1 MRKKLVVVLM
11 LCSFLN
17 GCASGGNAEV
27 AKLANT
33 EALNTDASAT
43 TKKAD
48 MSWSDEQSM
57 IYAQVSDR
65 KLLDLNAL
73 SVCSDSEIQQVR
85 NYMDL
90 VDNQLTGL
98 VDVSAPTVTDVKTAT
113 DGLVEDN
120 SILDTQMTD
129 YLLTFMEKTPYYWQ
143 RSKTTIRGID
153 SKSRSV
159 VVDVQYKTIGFD
171 KEVKNDSTI
180 VRGDP
185 NYKKLV
191 ESRYNKWMS
200 ILNMKFED
208 RNNPLLPK
216 KEADF
221 KRYWGE
227 PEDIIA
233 EQRRFGNT
241 MDIFYTGNQKTY
253 NGLIDA
259 DSDKSKGLM
268 TVRYILVPKYVLG
281 VNLGLTCNHLY
292 VTDFNLDKDV
302 TANLT
307 SFTKEGYQT
316 VTDSVYELVNSYFT
330 CIDESDFDGL
340 NKLTSNF
347 AGLDKYY
354 EDVFDSTYQKHQ
366 GYSVSLFGIV
376 GTHITCG
383 VTISTKERAKGSNMS
398 LPVYTDRYFMELELV
413 DEKLKVSNMT
423 LISRHLEGE
432 PAISESEIDSTGF
445 SGTIDLNN
453 DDRLAIE
460 KLICDFGVLQLSNDT
475 KSDEFTKVVDTS
487 IATNQ
492 LDSLKESLASLS
504 GVRKVVFLQNYQ
516 QGNSNYASVKCKEFF
531 QDSTNAIIEASSVYE
546 FILKGGRWYVYN
558 YSVLSSIHLDT
569 TNLQTDNSLCMI
581 ENGKVAS
588 YNSQIKS
595 TTSANLDEVPDIS
608 VSFEHSEYTPV
619 LKKGVEEQG
628 RVLYTRVDIDDAKFN
643 SLSKIFRVENKSG
656 FEKMLSVISNDS
668 LKTSIKNAVYD
679 GMAIYMNKSDSR
691 YKNNSEYLGVA
702 RDWHSLMTELTE
714 QLKDLDNGNNEGI
727 EPLRKLLTILSDTIG
742 GEK

>member
-1 MRKKLVVVLM
+1 MRKVLVVVVLSC
-11 LCSFLN
+11 LLLSACDS
-17 GCASGGNAEV
+17 GNADV
-27 AKLANT
+27 ARLAQT
-33 EALNTDASAT
+33 EALNTDASNT

-90 VDNQLTGL
+90 VDSQLTGL
-98 VDVSAPTVTDVKTAT
+98 VDVSNTTVTGVEDSAV
-113 DGLVEDN
+113 DGLIEDN
-120 SILDTQMTD
+120 SILDVRMTD

-171 KEVKNDSTI
+171 KEVKKDSTI
-180 VRGDP
+180 VRGDA

-191 ESRYNKWMS
+191 ESRYNKWVA
-200 ILNMKFED
+200 ILAMKYED
-208 RNNPLLPK
+208 RNNALLPK
-216 KEADF
+216 LEADF
-221 KRYWGE
+221 KRYWGD
-227 PEDIIA
+227 PKDIIA
-233 EQRRFGNT
+233 EQRRYGNT
-241 MDIFYTGNQKTY
+241 ADIFYTGNQKTY
-253 NGLIDA
+253 SGLVDTVA
-259 DSDKSKGLM
+259 DKGTGTL

-292 VTDFNLDKDV
+292 ITDFSLDKDI
-302 TANLT
+302 TANLS

-316 VTDSVYELVNSYFT
+316 VTDSVYALVNSYFT

-366 GYSVSLFGIV
+366 GYSVSLFNIV

-383 VTISTKERAKGSNMS
+383 VTISTKERAKGSSMS
-398 LPVYTDRYFMELELV
+398 LPVYTDRYYMELELV
-413 DEKLKVSNMT
+413 DDKLKVSNMT

-432 PAISESEIDSTGF
+432 PAITEAEVDSTGF
-445 SGTIDLNN
+445 TGVIELNN

-460 KLICDFGVLQLSNDT
+460 KLICDFGVLQLTNNT
-475 KSDEFTKVVDTS
+475 KSDDFTKVVDTS

-492 LDSLKESLASLS
+492 LDSLKESLASLT
-504 GVRKVVFLQNYQ
+504 GVRKVVYLQNYQ

-531 QDSTNAIIEASSVYE
+531 QDATNAIIEASSVYE
-546 FILKGGRWYVYN
+546 FILKGGRWYIYN
-558 YSVLSSIHLDT
+558 YTILSSIRLDT
-569 TNLQTDNSLCMI
+569 TNLQTTNSLCMI

-595 TTSANLDEVPDIS
+595 TASANLDEVPDIS
-608 VSFEHSEYTPV
+608 VSFEHKEYTPAV
-619 LKKGVEEQG
+619 KKGVSEQG
-628 RVLYTRVDIDDAKFN
+628 RVLYTRNDITDAIFN
-643 SLSKIFRVENKSG
+643 KVLKTLGVGDIKSFNKALG
-656 FEKMLSVISNDS
+656 VISDTS
-668 LKTSIKNAVYD
+668 LKTQIKNIMYD
-679 GMAIYMNKSDSR
+679 GVAIYMNKTDSR
-691 YKNNSEYLGVA
+691 YKNNSEMLSVVSDWNSLVQSATDRLKGVS
-702 RDWHSLMTELTE
+702 DDSES
-714 QLKDLDNGNNEGI
+714 I
-727 EPLRKLLTILSDTIG
+727 EPLRKVLTMLSNIVG
-742 GEK
+742 GDK

>member
-1 MRKKLVVVLM
+1 MRKVLVVVVLSC
-11 LCSFLN
+11 LLLSACDS
-17 GCASGGNAEV
+17 GNADV
-27 AKLANT
+27 ARLAQT
-33 EALNTDASAT
+33 EALNTDASNT

-90 VDNQLTGL
+90 VDSQLTGL
-98 VDVSAPTVTDVKTAT
+98 VDVSNTTVTGVEDSAV
-113 DGLVEDN
+113 DGLIEDN
-120 SILDTQMTD
+120 SILDVRMTD

-171 KEVKNDSTI
+171 KEVKKDSTI
-180 VRGDP
+180 VRGDA

-191 ESRYNKWMS
+191 ESRYNKWVA
-200 ILNMKFED
+200 ILAMKYED
-208 RNNPLLPK
+208 RNNALLPK
-216 KEADF
+216 LEADF
-221 KRYWGE
+221 KRYWGD
-227 PEDIIA
+227 PKDIIA
-233 EQRRFGNT
+233 EQRRYGNT
-241 MDIFYTGNQKTY
+241 ADIFYTGNQKTY
-253 NGLIDA
+253 SGLVDTVA
-259 DSDKSKGLM
+259 DKGTGTL

-292 VTDFNLDKDV
+292 ITDFSLDKDI
-302 TANLT
+302 TANLS

-316 VTDSVYELVNSYFT
+316 VTDSVYALVNSYFT

-366 GYSVSLFGIV
+366 GYSVSLFNIV

-398 LPVYTDRYFMELELV
+398 LPVYTDRYYMELELV
-413 DEKLKVSNMT
+413 DDKLKVSNMT

-432 PAISESEIDSTGF
+432 PAITEAEVDSTGF
-445 SGTIDLNN
+445 TGVIELNN

-460 KLICDFGVLQLSNDT
+460 KLICDFGVLQLTNNT
-475 KSDEFTKVVDTS
+475 KSDDFTKVVDTS

-492 LDSLKESLASLS
+492 LDSLKESLASLT
-504 GVRKVVFLQNYQ
+504 GVRKVVYLQNYQ

-531 QDSTNAIIEASSVYE
+531 QDATNAIIEASSVYE
-546 FILKGGRWYVYN
+546 FILKGGRWYIYN
-558 YSVLSSIHLDT
+558 YTILSSIRLDT
-569 TNLQTDNSLCMI
+569 TNLQTTNSLCMI

-595 TTSANLDEVPDIS
+595 TASANLDEVPDIS
-608 VSFEHSEYTPV
+608 VSFEHKEYTPAV
-619 LKKGVEEQG
+619 KKGVSEQG
-628 RVLYTRVDIDDAKFN
+628 RVLYTRNDITDAIFN
-643 SLSKIFRVENKSG
+643 KVLKTLGVGDIKSFNKALG
-656 FEKMLSVISNDS
+656 VISDTS
-668 LKTSIKNAVYD
+668 LKTQIKNIMYD
-679 GMAIYMNKSDSR
+679 GVAIYMNKTDSR
-691 YKNNSEYLGVA
+691 YKNNSEMLSVVSDWNSLVQSATDRLKGVSN
-702 RDWHSLMTELTE
+702 DSES
-714 QLKDLDNGNNEGI
+714 I
-727 EPLRKLLTILSDTIG
+727 EPLRKVLTMLSNIVG
-742 GEK
+742 GDK

>member
-1 MRKKLVVVLM
+1 MRKVLVVVVLSC
-11 LCSFLN
+11 LLLSACDS
-17 GCASGGNAEV
+17 GNADV
-27 AKLANT
+27 ARLAQT
-33 EALNTDASAT
+33 EALNTDASNT

-90 VDNQLTGL
+90 VDSQLTGL
-98 VDVSAPTVTDVKTAT
+98 VDVSNTTVTGVEDSAV
-113 DGLVEDN
+113 DGLIEDN
-120 SILDTQMTD
+120 SILDVRMTD

-171 KEVKNDSTI
+171 KEVKKDSTI
-180 VRGDP
+180 VRGDA

-191 ESRYNKWMS
+191 ESRYNKWVA
-200 ILNMKFED
+200 ILAMKYED
-208 RNNPLLPK
+208 RNNALLPK
-216 KEADF
+216 LEADF
-221 KRYWGE
+221 KRYWGD
-227 PEDIIA
+227 PKDIIA
-233 EQRRFGNT
+233 EQRRYGNT
-241 MDIFYTGNQKTY
+241 ADIFYTGNQKTY
-253 NGLIDA
+253 SGLVDTVA
-259 DSDKSKGLM
+259 DKGTGTL

-292 VTDFNLDKDV
+292 ITDFSLDKDI
-302 TANLT
+302 TANLS

-316 VTDSVYELVNSYFT
+316 VTDSVYALVNSYFT

-366 GYSVSLFGIV
+366 GYSVSLFNIV

-398 LPVYTDRYFMELELV
+398 LPVYTDRYYMELELV
-413 DEKLKVSNMT
+413 DDKLKVSNMT

-432 PAISESEIDSTGF
+432 PAITEAEVDSTGF
-445 SGTIDLNN
+445 TGVIELNN

-460 KLICDFGVLQLSNDT
+460 KLICDFGVLQLTNNT
-475 KSDEFTKVVDTS
+475 KSDDFTKVVDTS

-492 LDSLKESLASLS
+492 LDSLKESLASLT
-504 GVRKVVFLQNYQ
+504 GVRKVVYLQNYQ

-531 QDSTNAIIEASSVYE
+531 QDATNAIIEASSVYE
-546 FILKGGRWYVYN
+546 FILKGGRWYIYN
-558 YSVLSSIHLDT
+558 YTILSSIRLDT
-569 TNLQTDNSLCMI
+569 TNLQTTNSLCMI

-595 TTSANLDEVPDIS
+595 TASANLDEVPDIS
-608 VSFEHSEYTPV
+608 VSFEHKEYTPAV
-619 LKKGVEEQG
+619 KKGVSEQG
-628 RVLYTRVDIDDAKFN
+628 RVLYTRNDITDAIFN
-643 SLSKIFRVENKSG
+643 KVLKTLGVGDIKSFNKALG
-656 FEKMLSVISNDS
+656 VISDTS
-668 LKTSIKNAVYD
+668 LKTQIKNIMYD
-679 GMAIYMNKSDSR
+679 GVAIYMNKTDSR
-691 YKNNSEYLGVA
+691 YKNNSEMLSVVSDWNSLVQSATDRLKGVS
-702 RDWHSLMTELTE
+702 DDSES
-714 QLKDLDNGNNEGI
+714 I
-727 EPLRKLLTILSDTIG
+727 EPLRKVLTMLSNIVG
-742 GEK
+742 GDK

>member
-1 MRKKLVVVLM
+1 
-11 LCSFLN
+11 
-17 GCASGGNAEV
+17 
-27 AKLANT
+27 
-33 EALNTDASAT
+33 
-43 TKKAD
+43 
-48 MSWSDEQSM
+48 M

-90 VDNQLTGL
+90 VDSQLTGL
-98 VDVSAPTVTDVKTAT
+98 VDVSNTTVTGVEDSAV
-113 DGLVEDN
+113 DGLIEDN
-120 SILDTQMTD
+120 SILDVRMTD

-171 KEVKNDSTI
+171 KEVKKDSTI
-180 VRGDP
+180 VRGDA

-191 ESRYNKWMS
+191 ESRYNKWVA
-200 ILNMKFED
+200 ILAMKYED
-208 RNNPLLPK
+208 RNNALLPK
-216 KEADF
+216 LEADF
-221 KRYWGE
+221 KRYWGD
-227 PEDIIA
+227 PKDIIA
-233 EQRRFGNT
+233 EQRRYGNT
-241 MDIFYTGNQKTY
+241 ADIFYTGNQKTY
-253 NGLIDA
+253 SGLVDTVA
-259 DSDKSKGLM
+259 DKGTGTL

-292 VTDFNLDKDV
+292 ITDFSLDKDI
-302 TANLT
+302 TANLS

-316 VTDSVYELVNSYFT
+316 VTDSVYALVNSYFT

-366 GYSVSLFGIV
+366 GYSVSLFNIV

-398 LPVYTDRYFMELELV
+398 LPVYTDRYYMELELV
-413 DEKLKVSNMT
+413 DDKLKVSNMT

-432 PAISESEIDSTGF
+432 PAITEAEVDSTGF
-445 SGTIDLNN
+445 TGVIELNN

-460 KLICDFGVLQLSNDT
+460 KLICDFGVLQLTNNT
-475 KSDEFTKVVDTS
+475 KSDDFTKVVDTS

-492 LDSLKESLASLS
+492 LDSLKESLASLT
-504 GVRKVVFLQNYQ
+504 GVRKVVYLQNYQ

-531 QDSTNAIIEASSVYE
+531 QDATNAIIEASSVYE
-546 FILKGGRWYVYN
+546 FILKGGRWYIYN
-558 YSVLSSIHLDT
+558 YTILSSIRLDT
-569 TNLQTDNSLCMI
+569 TNLQTTNSLCMI

-595 TTSANLDEVPDIS
+595 TASANLDEVPDIS
-608 VSFEHSEYTPV
+608 VSFEHKEYTPAV
-619 LKKGVEEQG
+619 KKGVSEQG
-628 RVLYTRVDIDDAKFN
+628 RVLYTRNDITDAIFN
-643 SLSKIFRVENKSG
+643 KVLKTLGVGDIKSFNKALG
-656 FEKMLSVISNDS
+656 VISDTS
-668 LKTSIKNAVYD
+668 LKTQIKNIMYD
-679 GMAIYMNKSDSR
+679 GVAIYMNKTDSR
-691 YKNNSEYLGVA
+691 YKNNSEMLSVVSDWNSLVQSATDRLKGVS
-702 RDWHSLMTELTE
+702 DDSES
-714 QLKDLDNGNNEGI
+714 I
-727 EPLRKLLTILSDTIG
+727 EPLRKVLTMLSNIVG
-742 GEK
+742 GDK

>member
-1 MRKKLVVVLM
+1 MRKVLVVVVLSC
-11 LCSFLN
+11 LLLSACDS
-17 GCASGGNAEV
+17 GNADV
-27 AKLANT
+27 ARLAQT
-33 EALNTDASAT
+33 EALNTDASNT

-90 VDNQLTGL
+90 VDSQLTGL
-98 VDVSAPTVTDVKTAT
+98 VDVSNTTVTGVEDSAV
-113 DGLVEDN
+113 DGLIEDN
-120 SILDTQMTD
+120 SILDVRMTD

-171 KEVKNDSTI
+171 KEVKKDSTI
-180 VRGDP
+180 VRGDA

-191 ESRYNKWMS
+191 ESRYNKWVA
-200 ILNMKFED
+200 ILAMKYED
-208 RNNPLLPK
+208 RSNALLPK
-216 KEADF
+216 LEADF
-221 KRYWGE
+221 KRYWGD
-227 PEDIIA
+227 PKDIIA
-233 EQRRFGNT
+233 EQRRYGNT
-241 MDIFYTGNQKTY
+241 ADIFYTGNQKTY
-253 NGLIDA
+253 SGLVDTVA
-259 DSDKSKGLM
+259 DKGTGTL

-292 VTDFNLDKDV
+292 ITDFSLDKDI
-302 TANLT
+302 TANLS

-316 VTDSVYELVNSYFT
+316 VTDSVYALVNSYFT

-366 GYSVSLFGIV
+366 GYSVSLFNIV

-398 LPVYTDRYFMELELV
+398 LPVYTDRYYMELELV
-413 DEKLKVSNMT
+413 DDKLKVSNMT

-432 PAISESEIDSTGF
+432 PAITEAEVDSTGF
-445 SGTIDLNN
+445 TGVIELNN

-460 KLICDFGVLQLSNDT
+460 KLICDFGVLQLTNNT
-475 KSDEFTKVVDTS
+475 KSDDFTKVVDTS

-492 LDSLKESLASLS
+492 LDSLKESLASLT
-504 GVRKVVFLQNYQ
+504 GVRKVVYLQNYQ

-531 QDSTNAIIEASSVYE
+531 QDATNAIIEASSVYE
-546 FILKGGRWYVYN
+546 FILKGGRWYIYN
-558 YSVLSSIHLDT
+558 YTILSSIRLDT
-569 TNLQTDNSLCMI
+569 TNLQTTNSLCMI

-595 TTSANLDEVPDIS
+595 TASANLDEVPDIS
-608 VSFEHSEYTPV
+608 VSFEHKEYTPAV
-619 LKKGVEEQG
+619 KKGVSEQG
-628 RVLYTRVDIDDAKFN
+628 RVLYTRNDITDAIFN
-643 SLSKIFRVENKSG
+643 KVLKTLGVGDIKSFNKALG
-656 FEKMLSVISNDS
+656 IISDTS
-668 LKTSIKNAVYD
+668 LKTQIKNIMYD
-679 GMAIYMNKSDSR
+679 GVAIYMNKTDSR
-691 YKNNSEYLGVA
+691 YKNNSEMLSVVSDWNSLVQSATDRLKGVS
-702 RDWHSLMTELTE
+702 DDSES
-714 QLKDLDNGNNEGI
+714 I
-727 EPLRKLLTILSDTIG
+727 EPLRKILTTLSSIVG
-742 GEK
+742 GDK

>member
-1 MRKKLVVVLM
+1 MRKVLVVVVLSC
-11 LCSFLN
+11 LLLSACDS
-17 GCASGGNAEV
+17 GNADV
-27 AKLANT
+27 ARLAQT
-33 EALNTDASAT
+33 EALNTDASVA

-90 VDNQLTGL
+90 VDSQLTGL
-98 VDVSAPTVTDVKTAT
+98 VDVSNTTVTGVEDSAV
-113 DGLVEDN
+113 DGLIEDN
-120 SILDTQMTD
+120 SILDVRMTD

-171 KEVKNDSTI
+171 KEVKKDSTI
-180 VRGDP
+180 VRGDA

-191 ESRYNKWMS
+191 ESRYNKWVA
-200 ILNMKFED
+200 ILAMKYED
-208 RNNPLLPK
+208 RNNALLPK
-216 KEADF
+216 LEADF
-221 KRYWGE
+221 KRYWGD
-227 PEDIIA
+227 PKDIIA
-233 EQRRFGNT
+233 EQRRYGNT
-241 MDIFYTGNQKTY
+241 ADIFYTGNQKTY
-253 NGLIDA
+253 SGLVDTVA
-259 DSDKSKGLM
+259 DKGTGTL

-292 VTDFNLDKDV
+292 ITDFSLDKDI
-302 TANLT
+302 TANLS

-316 VTDSVYELVNSYFT
+316 VTDSVYALVNSYFT

-366 GYSVSLFGIV
+366 GYSVSLFNIV

-398 LPVYTDRYFMELELV
+398 LPVYTDRYYMELELV
-413 DEKLKVSNMT
+413 DDKLKVSNMT

-432 PAISESEIDSTGF
+432 PAITEAEVDSTGF
-445 SGTIDLNN
+445 TGVIELNN

-460 KLICDFGVLQLSNDT
+460 KLICDFGVLQLTNNT
-475 KSDEFTKVVDTS
+475 KSDDFTKVVDTS

-492 LDSLKESLASLS
+492 LDSLKESLASLT
-504 GVRKVVFLQNYQ
+504 GVRKVVYLQNYQ

-531 QDSTNAIIEASSVYE
+531 QDATNAIIEASSVYE
-546 FILKGGRWYVYN
+546 FILKGGRWYIYN
-558 YSVLSSIHLDT
+558 YTILSSIRLDT
-569 TNLQTDNSLCMI
+569 TNLQTTNSLCMI

-595 TTSANLDEVPDIS
+595 TASANLDEVPDIS
-608 VSFEHSEYTPV
+608 VSFEHKEYTPAV
-619 LKKGVEEQG
+619 KKGVSEQG
-628 RVLYTRVDIDDAKFN
+628 RVLYTRNDITDAIFN
-643 SLSKIFRVENKSG
+643 KVLKTLGVGDIKSFNKALG
-656 FEKMLSVISNDS
+656 VISDTS
-668 LKTSIKNAVYD
+668 LKTQIKNIMYD
-679 GMAIYMNKSDSR
+679 GVAIYMNKTDSR
-691 YKNNSEYLGVA
+691 YKNNSEMLSVVSDWNSLVQSATDRLKGVS
-702 RDWHSLMTELTE
+702 DDSES
-714 QLKDLDNGNNEGI
+714 I
-727 EPLRKLLTILSDTIG
+727 EPLRKILTTLSSIVG
-742 GEK
+742 G

>member
-1 MRKKLVVVLM
+1 MRKVLVVVVLSC
-11 LCSFLN
+11 LLLSACDS
-17 GCASGGNAEV
+17 GNADV
-27 AKLANT
+27 ARLAQT
-33 EALNTDASAT
+33 EALNTDASNT

-90 VDNQLTGL
+90 VDSQLTGL
-98 VDVSAPTVTDVKTAT
+98 VDVSNTTVTGVEDSAV
-113 DGLVEDN
+113 DGLIEDN
-120 SILDTQMTD
+120 SILDVRMTD

-171 KEVKNDSTI
+171 KEVKKDSTI
-180 VRGDP
+180 VRGDV

-191 ESRYNKWMS
+191 ESRYNKWVA
-200 ILNMKFED
+200 ILAMKYED
-208 RNNPLLPK
+208 RNNALLPK
-216 KEADF
+216 LEADF
-221 KRYWGE
+221 KRYWGD
-227 PEDIIA
+227 PKDIIA
-233 EQRRFGNT
+233 EQRRYGNT
-241 MDIFYTGNQKTY
+241 ADIFYTGNQKTY
-253 NGLIDA
+253 SGLVDTVA
-259 DSDKSKGLM
+259 DKGTGTL

-292 VTDFNLDKDV
+292 ITDFSLDKDI
-302 TANLT
+302 TANLS

-316 VTDSVYELVNSYFT
+316 VTDSVYALVNSYFT

-366 GYSVSLFGIV
+366 GYSVSLFNIV

-398 LPVYTDRYFMELELV
+398 LPVYTDRYYMELELV
-413 DEKLKVSNMT
+413 DDKLKVSNMT

-432 PAISESEIDSTGF
+432 PAITEAEVDSTGF
-445 SGTIDLNN
+445 TGVIELNN

-460 KLICDFGVLQLSNDT
+460 KLICDFGVLQLTNNT
-475 KSDEFTKVVDTS
+475 KSDDFTKVVDTS

-492 LDSLKESLASLS
+492 LDSLKESLASLT
-504 GVRKVVFLQNYQ
+504 GVRKVVYLQNYQ

-531 QDSTNAIIEASSVYE
+531 QDATNAIIEASSVYE
-546 FILKGGRWYVYN
+546 FILKGGRWYIYN
-558 YSVLSSIHLDT
+558 YTILSSIRLDT
-569 TNLQTDNSLCMI
+569 TNLQTTNSLCMI

-595 TTSANLDEVPDIS
+595 TASANLDEVPDIS
-608 VSFEHSEYTPV
+608 VSFEHKEYTPAV
-619 LKKGVEEQG
+619 KKGVSEQG
-628 RVLYTRVDIDDAKFN
+628 RVLYTRNDITDAIFN
-643 SLSKIFRVENKSG
+643 KVLKTLGVGDIKSFNKALG
-656 FEKMLSVISNDS
+656 VISDTS
-668 LKTSIKNAVYD
+668 LKTQIKNIMYD
-679 GMAIYMNKSDSR
+679 GVAIYMNKTDSR
-691 YKNNSEYLGVA
+691 YKNNSEMLSVVSDWNSLVQSATDRLKGVS
-702 RDWHSLMTELTE
+702 DDSES
-714 QLKDLDNGNNEGI
+714 I
-727 EPLRKLLTILSDTIG
+727 EPLRKVLTMLSNIVG
-742 GEK
+742 GDK

>member
-1 MRKKLVVVLM
+1 MRKVLVVVVLSC
-11 LCSFLN
+11 LLLSACDS
-17 GCASGGNAEV
+17 GNADV
-27 AKLANT
+27 ARLAQT
-33 EALNTDASAT
+33 EALNTDASNT

-90 VDNQLTGL
+90 VDSQLTGL
-98 VDVSAPTVTDVKTAT
+98 VDVSNTTVTGVEDSAV
-113 DGLVEDN
+113 DGLIEDN
-120 SILDTQMTD
+120 SILDVRMTD

-171 KEVKNDSTI
+171 KEVKKDSTI
-180 VRGDP
+180 VRGDA

-191 ESRYNKWMS
+191 ESRYNKWVA
-200 ILNMKFED
+200 ILAMKYED
-208 RNNPLLPK
+208 RNNALLPK
-216 KEADF
+216 LEADF
-221 KRYWGE
+221 KRYWGD
-227 PEDIIA
+227 PKDIIA
-233 EQRRFGNT
+233 EQRRYGNT
-241 MDIFYTGNQKTY
+241 ADIFYTGNQKTY
-253 NGLIDA
+253 SGLVDTVA
-259 DSDKSKGLM
+259 DKGTGTL

-292 VTDFNLDKDV
+292 ITDFSLDKDI
-302 TANLT
+302 TANLS

-316 VTDSVYELVNSYFT
+316 VTDSVYALVNSYFT

-366 GYSVSLFGIV
+366 GYSVSLFNIV

-398 LPVYTDRYFMELELV
+398 LPVYTDRYYMELELV
-413 DEKLKVSNMT
+413 DDKLKVSNMT

-432 PAISESEIDSTGF
+432 PAITEDEVDSTGF
-445 SGTIDLNN
+445 TGVIELNN

-460 KLICDFGVLQLSNDT
+460 KLICDFGVLQLTNNT
-475 KSDEFTKVVDTS
+475 KSDDFTKVVDTS

-492 LDSLKESLASLS
+492 LDSLKESLASLT
-504 GVRKVVFLQNYQ
+504 GVRKVVYLQNYQ

-531 QDSTNAIIEASSVYE
+531 QDATNAIIEASSVYE
-546 FILKGGRWYVYN
+546 FILKGGRWYIYN
-558 YSVLSSIHLDT
+558 YTILSSIRLDT
-569 TNLQTDNSLCMI
+569 TNLQTTNSLCMI

-595 TTSANLDEVPDIS
+595 TASANLDEVPDIS
-608 VSFEHSEYTPV
+608 VSFEHKEYTPAV
-619 LKKGVEEQG
+619 KKGVSEQG
-628 RVLYTRVDIDDAKFN
+628 RVLYTRNDITDAIFN
-643 SLSKIFRVENKSG
+643 KVLKTLGVGDIKSFNKALG
-656 FEKMLSVISNDS
+656 VISDTS
-668 LKTSIKNAVYD
+668 LKTQIKNIMYD
-679 GMAIYMNKSDSR
+679 GVAIYMNKTDSR
-691 YKNNSEYLGVA
+691 YKNNSEMLSVVSDWNSLVQSATDRLKGVS
-702 RDWHSLMTELTE
+702 DDSES
-714 QLKDLDNGNNEGI
+714 I
-727 EPLRKLLTILSDTIG
+727 EPLRKVLTMLSNIVG
-742 GEK
+742 GDK

>member
-1 MRKKLVVVLM
+1 MRKVLVVVVLSC
-11 LCSFLN
+11 LLLSACDS
-17 GCASGGNAEV
+17 GNADV
-27 AKLANT
+27 ARLAQT
-33 EALNTDASAT
+33 EALNTDASVA

-90 VDNQLTGL
+90 VDSQLTGL
-98 VDVSAPTVTDVKTAT
+98 VDVSNTTVTGVEDSAV
-113 DGLVEDN
+113 DGLIEDN
-120 SILDTQMTD
+120 SILDVRMTD

-171 KEVKNDSTI
+171 KEVKKDSTI
-180 VRGDP
+180 VRGDA

-191 ESRYNKWMS
+191 ESRYNKWVA
-200 ILNMKFED
+200 ILAMKYED
-208 RNNPLLPK
+208 RNNALLPK
-216 KEADF
+216 LEADF
-221 KRYWGE
+221 KRYWGD
-227 PEDIIA
+227 PKDIIA
-233 EQRRFGNT
+233 EQRRYGNT
-241 MDIFYTGNQKTY
+241 ADIFYTGNQKTY
-253 NGLIDA
+253 SGLVDTVA
-259 DSDKSKGLM
+259 DKGTGTL

-292 VTDFNLDKDV
+292 ITDFSLDKDI
-302 TANLT
+302 TANLS

-316 VTDSVYELVNSYFT
+316 VTDSVYALVNSYFT

-366 GYSVSLFGIV
+366 GYSVSLFNIV

-398 LPVYTDRYFMELELV
+398 LPVYTDRYYMELELV
-413 DEKLKVSNMT
+413 DDKLKVSNMT

-432 PAISESEIDSTGF
+432 PAITEAEVDSTGF
-445 SGTIDLNN
+445 TGVIELNN

-460 KLICDFGVLQLSNDT
+460 KLICDFGVLQLTNNT
-475 KSDEFTKVVDTS
+475 KSDDFTKVVDTS

-492 LDSLKESLASLS
+492 LDSLKESLASLT
-504 GVRKVVFLQNYQ
+504 GVRKVVYLQNYQ

-531 QDSTNAIIEASSVYE
+531 QDATNAIIEASSVYE
-546 FILKGGRWYVYN
+546 FILKGGRWYIYN
-558 YSVLSSIHLDT
+558 YTILSSIRLDT
-569 TNLQTDNSLCMI
+569 TNLQTTNSLCMI

-595 TTSANLDEVPDIS
+595 TASANLDEVPDIS
-608 VSFEHSEYTPV
+608 VSFEHKEYTPAV
-619 LKKGVEEQG
+619 KKGVSEQG
-628 RVLYTRVDIDDAKFN
+628 RVLYTRNDITDAIFN
-643 SLSKIFRVENKSG
+643 KVLKTLGVGDIKSFNKALG
-656 FEKMLSVISNDS
+656 VISDTS
-668 LKTSIKNAVYD
+668 LKTQIKNIVYD
-679 GMAIYMNKSDSR
+679 GVAIYMNKTDSR
-691 YKNNSEYLGVA
+691 YKNNSEMLSVVSDWNSLVQSATDRLKGVS
-702 RDWHSLMTELTE
+702 DDSES
-714 QLKDLDNGNNEGI
+714 I
-727 EPLRKLLTILSDTIG
+727 EPLRKILTTLSSIVG
-742 GEK
+742 GDK

>member
-1 MRKKLVVVLM
+1 MRKKLVVVLL

-73 SVCSDSEIQQVR
+73 SICSDSEIQQVR

-98 VDVSAPTVTDVKTAT
+98 VDVSATTVTDVKTAT

-292 VTDFNLDKDV
+292 VTNFNLDKDV

-366 GYSVSLFGIV
+366 GYSVSLFDIV

-619 LKKGVEEQG
+619 LKKGIEEQG
-628 RVLYTRVDIDDAKFN
+628 RVLYTRADIDDAKFN

-656 FEKMLSVISNDS
+656 FDKMLSVISNDS
-668 LKTSIKNAVYD
+668 
-679 GMAIYMNKSDSR
+679 
-691 YKNNSEYLGVA
+691 
-702 RDWHSLMTELTE
+702 
-714 QLKDLDNGNNEGI
+714 
-727 EPLRKLLTILSDTIG
+727 
-742 GEK
+742 

>member
-1 MRKKLVVVLM
+1 MRKVLVVVVLSC
-11 LCSFLN
+11 LLLSACDS
-17 GCASGGNAEV
+17 GNADV
-27 AKLANT
+27 ARLAQT
-33 EALNTDASAT
+33 EALNADASNT

-90 VDNQLTGL
+90 VDSQLTGL
-98 VDVSAPTVTDVKTAT
+98 VDVSSTTVTGVEDSAV
-113 DGLVEDN
+113 DGLIEDN
-120 SILDTQMTD
+120 SILDVRMTD

-171 KEVKNDSTI
+171 KEVKKDSTI
-180 VRGDP
+180 VRGDA

-191 ESRYNKWMS
+191 ESRYNKWVA
-200 ILNMKFED
+200 ILAMKYED
-208 RNNPLLPK
+208 RNNALLPK
-216 KEADF
+216 LEADF
-221 KRYWGE
+221 KRYWGD
-227 PEDIIA
+227 PKDIIA
-233 EQRRFGNT
+233 EQRRYGNT
-241 MDIFYTGNQKTY
+241 ADIFYTGNQKTY
-253 NGLIDA
+253 SGLVDTVA
-259 DSDKSKGLM
+259 DKGTGTL

-292 VTDFNLDKDV
+292 ITDFSLDKDI
-302 TANLT
+302 TANLS

-316 VTDSVYELVNSYFT
+316 VTDSVYALVNSYFT

-366 GYSVSLFGIV
+366 GYSVSLFNIV

-398 LPVYTDRYFMELELV
+398 LPVYTDRYYMELELV
-413 DEKLKVSNMT
+413 DDKLKVSNMT

-432 PAISESEIDSTGF
+432 PAITEAEVDSTGF
-445 SGTIDLNN
+445 TGVIELNN

-460 KLICDFGVLQLSNDT
+460 KLICDFGVLQLTNNT
-475 KSDEFTKVVDTS
+475 KSDDFTKVVDTS

-492 LDSLKESLASLS
+492 LDSLKESLASLT
-504 GVRKVVFLQNYQ
+504 GVRKVVYLQNYQ

-531 QDSTNAIIEASSVYE
+531 QDATNAIIEASSVYE
-546 FILKGGRWYVYN
+546 FILKGGRWYIYN
-558 YSVLSSIHLDT
+558 YTILSSIRLDT
-569 TNLQTDNSLCMI
+569 TNLQTTNSLCMI

-595 TTSANLDEVPDIS
+595 TASANLDEVPDIS
-608 VSFEHSEYTPV
+608 VSFEHKEYTPAV
-619 LKKGVEEQG
+619 KKGVSEQG
-628 RVLYTRVDIDDAKFN
+628 RVLYTRNDITDAIFN
-643 SLSKIFRVENKSG
+643 KVLKTLGVGDIKSFNKALG
-656 FEKMLSVISNDS
+656 VISDTS
-668 LKTSIKNAVYD
+668 LKTQIKNIMYD
-679 GMAIYMNKSDSR
+679 GAAIYMNKTDSR
-691 YKNNSEYLGVA
+691 YKNNSEMLSVVSDWNSLVQSATDRLKGVS
-702 RDWHSLMTELTE
+702 DDSES
-714 QLKDLDNGNNEGI
+714 I
-727 EPLRKLLTILSDTIG
+727 EPLRKVLTMLSNIVG
-742 GEK
+742 GDK

>member
-1 MRKKLVVVLM
+1 MRKVLVVVVLSC
-11 LCSFLN
+11 LLLSACD
-17 GCASGGNAEV
+17 SGNVDV
-27 AKLANT
+27 ARLAQT
-33 EALNTDASAT
+33 EALNTDASTT

-90 VDNQLTGL
+90 VDSQLTGL
-98 VDVSAPTVTDVKTAT
+98 VDVSNTTVTGVEDSAV
-113 DGLVEDN
+113 DGLIEDN
-120 SILDTQMTD
+120 SILDVRMTD

-171 KEVKNDSTI
+171 KEVKKDSTI
-180 VRGDP
+180 VRGDA

-191 ESRYNKWMS
+191 ESRYNKWVA
-200 ILNMKFED
+200 ILAMKYED
-208 RNNPLLPK
+208 RNNALLPK
-216 KEADF
+216 LEADF
-221 KRYWGE
+221 KRYWGD
-227 PEDIIA
+227 PKDIIA
-233 EQRRFGNT
+233 EQRRYGNT
-241 MDIFYTGNQKTY
+241 ADIFYTGNQKTY
-253 NGLIDA
+253 SGLVDTVA
-259 DSDKSKGLM
+259 DKGTGTL

-292 VTDFNLDKDV
+292 ITDFSLDKDI
-302 TANLT
+302 TANLS

-316 VTDSVYELVNSYFT
+316 VTDSVYALVNSYFT

-366 GYSVSLFGIV
+366 GYSVSLFNIV

-398 LPVYTDRYFMELELV
+398 LPVYTDRYYMELELV
-413 DEKLKVSNMT
+413 DDKLKVSNMT

-432 PAISESEIDSTGF
+432 PAITEAEVDSTGF
-445 SGTIDLNN
+445 TGVIELNN

-460 KLICDFGVLQLSNDT
+460 KLICDFGVLQLTNNT
-475 KSDEFTKVVDTS
+475 KSDDFTKVVDTS

-492 LDSLKESLASLS
+492 LDSLKESLASLT
-504 GVRKVVFLQNYQ
+504 GVRKVVYLQNYQ

-531 QDSTNAIIEASSVYE
+531 QDATNAIIEASSVYE
-546 FILKGGRWYVYN
+546 FILKGGRWYIYN
-558 YSVLSSIHLDT
+558 YTILSSIRLDT
-569 TNLQTDNSLCMI
+569 TNLQTTNSLCMI

-595 TTSANLDEVPDIS
+595 TASANLDEVPDIS
-608 VSFEHSEYTPV
+608 VSFEHKEYTPAV
-619 LKKGVEEQG
+619 KKGVSEQG
-628 RVLYTRVDIDDAKFN
+628 RVLYTRNDITDAIFN
-643 SLSKIFRVENKSG
+643 KVLKTLGVGDIKSFNKALG
-656 FEKMLSVISNDS
+656 IISDTS
-668 LKTSIKNAVYD
+668 LKTQIKNIIYD
-679 GMAIYMNKSDSR
+679 GVAIYMNKTDSR
-691 YKNNSEYLGVA
+691 YKNNSEMLAVVSDWNSLVQSATDRLKGVS
-702 RDWHSLMTELTE
+702 DDSES
-714 QLKDLDNGNNEGI
+714 I
-727 EPLRKLLTILSDTIG
+727 EPLRKILTTLSSIVG
-742 GEK
+742 GDK

>member
-1 MRKKLVVVLM
+1 MRKVLVVVVLSC
-11 LCSFLN
+11 LLLSACDS
-17 GCASGGNAEV
+17 GNADV
-27 AKLANT
+27 ARLAQT
-33 EALNTDASAT
+33 EALNTDASNT

-90 VDNQLTGL
+90 VDSQLTGL
-98 VDVSAPTVTDVKTAT
+98 VDVSNTTVTGVEDSAV
-113 DGLVEDN
+113 DGLIEDN
-120 SILDTQMTD
+120 SILDVRMTD

-171 KEVKNDSTI
+171 KEVKKDSTI
-180 VRGDP
+180 VRGDA

-191 ESRYNKWMS
+191 ESRYNKWVA
-200 ILNMKFED
+200 ILAMKYED
-208 RNNPLLPK
+208 RNNALLPK
-216 KEADF
+216 LEADF
-221 KRYWGE
+221 KRYWGD
-227 PEDIIA
+227 PKDIIA
-233 EQRRFGNT
+233 EQRRYGNT
-241 MDIFYTGNQKTY
+241 ADIFYTGNQKTY
-253 NGLIDA
+253 SGLVDTVA
-259 DSDKSKGLM
+259 DKGTGTL

-292 VTDFNLDKDV
+292 ITDFSLDKDI
-302 TANLT
+302 TANLS

-316 VTDSVYELVNSYFT
+316 VTDSVYALVNSYFT

-366 GYSVSLFGIV
+366 GYSVSLFNIV

-398 LPVYTDRYFMELELV
+398 LPVYTDRYYMELELV
-413 DEKLKVSNMT
+413 DDKLKVSNMT

-432 PAISESEIDSTGF
+432 PAITEAEVDSTGF
-445 SGTIDLNN
+445 TGVIELNN

-460 KLICDFGVLQLSNDT
+460 KLICDFGVLQLTNNT
-475 KSDEFTKVVDTS
+475 KSDDFTKVVDTS

-492 LDSLKESLASLS
+492 LDSLKESLASLT
-504 GVRKVVFLQNYQ
+504 GVRKVVYLQNYQ

-531 QDSTNAIIEASSVYE
+531 QDTTNAIIEASSVYE
-546 FILKGGRWYVYN
+546 FILKGGRWYIYN
-558 YSVLSSIHLDT
+558 YTILSSIRLDT
-569 TNLQTDNSLCMI
+569 TNLQTTNSLCMI

-595 TTSANLDEVPDIS
+595 TASANLDEVPDIS
-608 VSFEHSEYTPV
+608 VSFEHKEYTPAV
-619 LKKGVEEQG
+619 KKGVSEQG
-628 RVLYTRVDIDDAKFN
+628 RVLYTRNDITDAIFN
-643 SLSKIFRVENKSG
+643 KVLKTLGVGDIKSFNKALG
-656 FEKMLSVISNDS
+656 VISDTS
-668 LKTSIKNAVYD
+668 LKTQIKNIMYD
-679 GMAIYMNKSDSR
+679 GVAIYMNKTDSR
-691 YKNNSEYLGVA
+691 YKNNSEMLSVVSDWNSLVQSATDRLKGVS
-702 RDWHSLMTELTE
+702 DDSEST
-714 QLKDLDNGNNEGI
+714 
-727 EPLRKLLTILSDTIG
+727 EPLRKVLTMLSNIVG
-742 GEK
+742 GDK

>member
-1 MRKKLVVVLM
+1 MRKVLVVVVLSC
-11 LCSFLN
+11 LLLSACDS
-17 GCASGGNAEV
+17 GNADV
-27 AKLANT
+27 ARLAQT
-33 EALNTDASAT
+33 EALNTDASNT

-90 VDNQLTGL
+90 VDSQLTGL
-98 VDVSAPTVTDVKTAT
+98 VDVSNTTVTGVEDSAV
-113 DGLVEDN
+113 DGLIEDN
-120 SILDTQMTD
+120 SILDVRMTD

-171 KEVKNDSTI
+171 KEVKKDSTI
-180 VRGDP
+180 VRGDA

-191 ESRYNKWMS
+191 ESRYNKWVA
-200 ILNMKFED
+200 ILAMKYED
-208 RNNPLLPK
+208 RNNALLPK
-216 KEADF
+216 LEADF
-221 KRYWGE
+221 KRYWGD
-227 PEDIIA
+227 PKDIIA
-233 EQRRFGNT
+233 EQRRYGNT
-241 MDIFYTGNQKTY
+241 ADIFYTGNQKTY
-253 NGLIDA
+253 SGLVDTVA
-259 DSDKSKGLM
+259 DKGTGTL

-292 VTDFNLDKDV
+292 ITDFSLDKDI
-302 TANLT
+302 TANLS

-316 VTDSVYELVNSYFT
+316 VTDSVYALVNSYFT

-366 GYSVSLFGIV
+366 GYSVSLFNIV

-398 LPVYTDRYFMELELV
+398 LPVYTDRYYMELELV
-413 DEKLKVSNMT
+413 DDKLKVSNMT

-432 PAISESEIDSTGF
+432 PAITEAEVDSTGF
-445 SGTIDLNN
+445 TGVIELNN

-460 KLICDFGVLQLSNDT
+460 KLICDFGVLQLTNNT
-475 KSDEFTKVVDTS
+475 KSDDFTKVVDTS

-492 LDSLKESLASLS
+492 LDSLKESLASLT
-504 GVRKVVFLQNYQ
+504 GVRKVVYLQNYQ

-531 QDSTNAIIEASSVYE
+531 QDATNAIIEASSVYE
-546 FILKGGRWYVYN
+546 FILKGGRWYIYN
-558 YSVLSSIHLDT
+558 YTILSSIRLDT
-569 TNLQTDNSLCMI
+569 TNLQTTNSLCMI

-595 TTSANLDEVPDIS
+595 TASANLDEVPDIS
-608 VSFEHSEYTPV
+608 VSFEHKEYTPAV
-619 LKKGVEEQG
+619 KKGVSEQG
-628 RVLYTRVDIDDAKFN
+628 RVLYTRNDITDAIFN
-643 SLSKIFRVENKSG
+643 KVLKTLGVGDIKSFNKALG
-656 FEKMLSVISNDS
+656 VISDTS
-668 LKTSIKNAVYD
+668 LKTRIKNIMYD
-679 GMAIYMNKSDSR
+679 GVAVYMNKTDSR
-691 YKNNSEYLGVA
+691 YKNNSEMLSVVSDWNSLVQSATDRLKGVS
-702 RDWHSLMTELTE
+702 DDSES
-714 QLKDLDNGNNEGI
+714 I
-727 EPLRKLLTILSDTIG
+727 EPLRKVLTMLSNIVG
-742 GEK
+742 GDK

>member
-1 MRKKLVVVLM
+1 MRKVLVVVVLSC
-11 LCSFLN
+11 LLLSACDS
-17 GCASGGNAEV
+17 GNADV
-27 AKLANT
+27 ARLAQT
-33 EALNTDASAT
+33 EALNTDASNT

-90 VDNQLTGL
+90 VDSQLTGL
-98 VDVSAPTVTDVKTAT
+98 VDVSNTTVTGVEDSAV
-113 DGLVEDN
+113 DGLIEDN
-120 SILDTQMTD
+120 SILDVRMTD

-171 KEVKNDSTI
+171 KEVKKDSTI
-180 VRGDP
+180 VRGDA

-191 ESRYNKWMS
+191 ESRYNKWVA
-200 ILNMKFED
+200 ILAMKYED
-208 RNNPLLPK
+208 RNNALLPK
-216 KEADF
+216 LEADF
-221 KRYWGE
+221 KRYWGD
-227 PEDIIA
+227 PKDIIA
-233 EQRRFGNT
+233 EQRRYGNT
-241 MDIFYTGNQKTY
+241 ADIFYTGNQKTY
-253 NGLIDA
+253 SGLVDTVA
-259 DSDKSKGLM
+259 DKGTGTL

-292 VTDFNLDKDV
+292 ITDFSLDKDI
-302 TANLT
+302 TANLS

-316 VTDSVYELVNSYFT
+316 VTDSVYALVNSYFT

-366 GYSVSLFGIV
+366 GYSVSLFNIV

-398 LPVYTDRYFMELELV
+398 LPVYTDRYYMELELV
-413 DEKLKVSNMT
+413 DDKLKVSNMT

-432 PAISESEIDSTGF
+432 PAITEAEVDSTGF
-445 SGTIDLNN
+445 TGVIELNN

-460 KLICDFGVLQLSNDT
+460 KLICDFGVLQLTNNT
-475 KSDEFTKVVDTS
+475 KSDDFTKVVDTS

-492 LDSLKESLASLS
+492 LDSLKESLASLT
-504 GVRKVVFLQNYQ
+504 GVRKVVYLQNYQ

-531 QDSTNAIIEASSVYE
+531 QDATNAIIEASSVYE
-546 FILKGGRWYVYN
+546 FILKGGRWYIYN
-558 YSVLSSIHLDT
+558 YTILSSIRLDT
-569 TNLQTDNSLCMI
+569 TNLQTTNSLCMI

-595 TTSANLDEVPDIS
+595 TASANLDEVPDIS
-608 VSFEHSEYTPV
+608 VSFEHKEYTPAV
-619 LKKGVEEQG
+619 KKGVSEQG
-628 RVLYTRVDIDDAKFN
+628 RVLYTRNDITDAIFN
-643 SLSKIFRVENKSG
+643 KVLKTLGVGDIKSFNKALG
-656 FEKMLSVISNDS
+656 VISDTS
-668 LKTSIKNAVYD
+668 LKTQIKNIMYD
-679 GMAIYMNKSDSR
+679 GAAIYMNKTDSR
-691 YKNNSEYLGVA
+691 YKNNSEMLAVVSDWNSLVQSATDRLKGVS
-702 RDWHSLMTELTE
+702 DDSES
-714 QLKDLDNGNNEGI
+714 I
-727 EPLRKLLTILSDTIG
+727 EPLRKILTTLSSIVG
-742 GEK
+742 GDK

>member
-1 MRKKLVVVLM
+1 MRKVLVVVVLSC
-11 LCSFLN
+11 LLLSACDS
-17 GCASGGNAEV
+17 GNADV
-27 AKLANT
+27 ARLAQT
-33 EALNTDASAT
+33 EALNTDASNT

-90 VDNQLTGL
+90 VDSQLTGL
-98 VDVSAPTVTDVKTAT
+98 VDVSNTTVTGVEDSAV
-113 DGLVEDN
+113 DGLIEDN
-120 SILDTQMTD
+120 SILDVRMTD

-171 KEVKNDSTI
+171 KEVKKDSTI
-180 VRGDP
+180 VRGDA

-191 ESRYNKWMS
+191 ESRYNKWVA
-200 ILNMKFED
+200 ILAMKYED
-208 RNNPLLPK
+208 RNNALLPK
-216 KEADF
+216 LEADF
-221 KRYWGE
+221 KRYWGD
-227 PEDIIA
+227 PKDIIA
-233 EQRRFGNT
+233 EQRRYGNT
-241 MDIFYTGNQKTY
+241 ADIFYTGNQKTY
-253 NGLIDA
+253 SGLVDTVA
-259 DSDKSKGLM
+259 DKGTGTL

-292 VTDFNLDKDV
+292 ITDFSLDKDI
-302 TANLT
+302 TANLS

-316 VTDSVYELVNSYFT
+316 VTDSVYALVSSYFT

-366 GYSVSLFGIV
+366 GYSVSLFNIV

-398 LPVYTDRYFMELELV
+398 LPVYTDRYYMELELV
-413 DEKLKVSNMT
+413 DDKLKVSNMT

-432 PAISESEIDSTGF
+432 PAITEAEVDSTGF
-445 SGTIDLNN
+445 TGVIELNN

-460 KLICDFGVLQLSNDT
+460 KLICDFGVLQLTNNT
-475 KSDEFTKVVDTS
+475 KSDDFTKVVDTS

-492 LDSLKESLASLS
+492 LDSLKESLASLT
-504 GVRKVVFLQNYQ
+504 GVRKVVYLQNYQ

-531 QDSTNAIIEASSVYE
+531 QDATNAIIEASSVYE
-546 FILKGGRWYVYN
+546 FILKGGRWYIYN
-558 YSVLSSIHLDT
+558 YTILSSIRLDT
-569 TNLQTDNSLCMI
+569 TNLQTTNSLCMI

-595 TTSANLDEVPDIS
+595 TASANLDEVSDIS
-608 VSFEHSEYTPV
+608 VSFEHKEYTPAV
-619 LKKGVEEQG
+619 KKGVSEQG
-628 RVLYTRVDIDDAKFN
+628 RVLYTRNDITDAIFN
-643 SLSKIFRVENKSG
+643 KVLKTLGVGGIKSFNKALG
-656 FEKMLSVISNDS
+656 VISDTS
-668 LKTSIKNAVYD
+668 LKTQIKNIVYD
-679 GMAIYMNKSDSR
+679 GVAIYMNKTDSR
-691 YKNNSEYLGVA
+691 YKNNSEMLAVVSDWSSLVQSATDRLKGVS
-702 RDWHSLMTELTE
+702 DDSES
-714 QLKDLDNGNNEGI
+714 I
-727 EPLRKLLTILSDTIG
+727 EPLRKILTTLSSIVG
-742 GEK
+742 GDK

>member
-1 MRKKLVVVLM
+1 MRKVLVVVVLSC
-11 LCSFLN
+11 LLLSACDS
-17 GCASGGNAEV
+17 GNADV
-27 AKLANT
+27 ARLAQT
-33 EALNTDASAT
+33 EALNTDASNT

-90 VDNQLTGL
+90 VDSQLTGL
-98 VDVSAPTVTDVKTAT
+98 VDVSNTTVTGVEDSAV
-113 DGLVEDN
+113 DGLIEDN
-120 SILDTQMTD
+120 SILDVRMTD

-171 KEVKNDSTI
+171 KEVKKDSTI
-180 VRGDP
+180 VRGDA

-191 ESRYNKWMS
+191 ESRYNKWVA
-200 ILNMKFED
+200 ILAMKYGD
-208 RNNPLLPK
+208 RNNALLPK
-216 KEADF
+216 LEADF
-221 KRYWGE
+221 KRYWGD
-227 PEDIIA
+227 PKDIIA
-233 EQRRFGNT
+233 EQRRYGNT
-241 MDIFYTGNQKTY
+241 ADIFYTGNQKTY
-253 NGLIDA
+253 SGLVDTVA
-259 DSDKSKGLM
+259 DKGTGTL

-292 VTDFNLDKDV
+292 ITDFSLDKDI
-302 TANLT
+302 TANLS

-316 VTDSVYELVNSYFT
+316 VTDSVYALVNSYFT

-366 GYSVSLFGIV
+366 GYSVSLFNIV

-398 LPVYTDRYFMELELV
+398 LPVYTDRYYMELELV
-413 DEKLKVSNMT
+413 DDKLKVSNMT

-432 PAISESEIDSTGF
+432 PAITEAEVDSTGF
-445 SGTIDLNN
+445 TGVIELNN

-460 KLICDFGVLQLSNDT
+460 KLICDFGVLQLTNNT
-475 KSDEFTKVVDTS
+475 KSDDFTKVVDTS

-492 LDSLKESLASLS
+492 LDSLKESLASLT
-504 GVRKVVFLQNYQ
+504 GVRKVVYLQNYQ

-531 QDSTNAIIEASSVYE
+531 QDATNAIIEASSVYE
-546 FILKGGRWYVYN
+546 FILKGGRWYIYN
-558 YSVLSSIHLDT
+558 YTILSSIRLDT
-569 TNLQTDNSLCMI
+569 TNLQTTNSLCMI

-595 TTSANLDEVPDIS
+595 TASANLDEVPDIS
-608 VSFEHSEYTPV
+608 VSFEHKEYTPAV
-619 LKKGVEEQG
+619 KKGVSEQG
-628 RVLYTRVDIDDAKFN
+628 RVLYTRNDITDAIFN
-643 SLSKIFRVENKSG
+643 KVLKTLGVGDIKSFNKALG
-656 FEKMLSVISNDS
+656 VISDTS
-668 LKTSIKNAVYD
+668 LKTQIKNIMYD
-679 GMAIYMNKSDSR
+679 GVAIYMNKTDSR
-691 YKNNSEYLGVA
+691 YKNNSEMLSVVSDWNSLVQSATDRLKGVSN
-702 RDWHSLMTELTE
+702 DSES
-714 QLKDLDNGNNEGI
+714 I
-727 EPLRKLLTILSDTIG
+727 EPLRKVLTMLSNIVG
-742 GEK
+742 GDK

>member
-1 MRKKLVVVLM
+1 MRKVLVVVVLSC
-11 LCSFLN
+11 LLLSACDS
-17 GCASGGNAEV
+17 GNADV
-27 AKLANT
+27 ARLAQT
-33 EALNTDASAT
+33 EALNTDASNT

-90 VDNQLTGL
+90 VDSQLTGL
-98 VDVSAPTVTDVKTAT
+98 VDVSNTTVTGVEDSAV
-113 DGLVEDN
+113 DGLIEDN
-120 SILDTQMTD
+120 SILDVRMTD

-171 KEVKNDSTI
+171 KEVKKDSTI
-180 VRGDP
+180 VRGDV

-191 ESRYNKWMS
+191 ESRYNKWVA
-200 ILNMKFED
+200 ILAMKYED
-208 RNNPLLPK
+208 RNNALLPK
-216 KEADF
+216 LEADF

-227 PEDIIA
+227 PKDIIA
-233 EQRRFGNT
+233 EQRRYGNT
-241 MDIFYTGNQKTY
+241 ADIFYTGNQKTY
-253 NGLIDA
+253 SGLVDTVA
-259 DSDKSKGLM
+259 DKGTGTL

-292 VTDFNLDKDV
+292 ITDFSLDKDI
-302 TANLT
+302 TANLS

-316 VTDSVYELVNSYFT
+316 VTDSVYALVNSYFT

-366 GYSVSLFGIV
+366 GYSVSLFNIV

-398 LPVYTDRYFMELELV
+398 LPVYTDRYYMELELV
-413 DEKLKVSNMT
+413 DDKLKVSNMT

-432 PAISESEIDSTGF
+432 PAITEAEVDSTGF
-445 SGTIDLNN
+445 TGVIELNN

-460 KLICDFGVLQLSNDT
+460 KLICDFGVLQLTNNT
-475 KSDEFTKVVDTS
+475 KSDDFTKVVDTS

-492 LDSLKESLASLS
+492 LDSLKESLASLT
-504 GVRKVVFLQNYQ
+504 GVRKVVYLQNYQ

-531 QDSTNAIIEASSVYE
+531 QDATNAIIEASSVYE
-546 FILKGGRWYVYN
+546 FILKGGRWYIYN
-558 YSVLSSIHLDT
+558 YTILSSIRLDT
-569 TNLQTDNSLCMI
+569 TNLQTTNSLCMI

-595 TTSANLDEVPDIS
+595 TASANLDEVPDIS
-608 VSFEHSEYTPV
+608 VSFEHKEYTPAV
-619 LKKGVEEQG
+619 KKGVSEQG
-628 RVLYTRVDIDDAKFN
+628 RVLYTRNDINDAI
-643 SLSKIFRVENKSG
+643 LNK
-656 FEKMLSVISNDS
+656 V
-668 LKTSIKNAVYD
+668 LKTLGSDIKSFNKALGIISDTNLKTQIKNIIYD
-679 GMAIYMNKSDSR
+679 GVAIYMNKTDSR
-691 YKNNSEYLGVA
+691 YKNNSEMLAVVSDWNSLVQSATDRLKGVS
-702 RDWHSLMTELTE
+702 DDSES
-714 QLKDLDNGNNEGI
+714 I
-727 EPLRKLLTILSDTIG
+727 EPLRKILTTLSSIVG
-742 GEK
+742 GDK

>member
-1 MRKKLVVVLM
+1 MRKVLVVVVLSC
-11 LCSFLN
+11 LLLSACDS
-17 GCASGGNAEV
+17 GNADV
-27 AKLANT
+27 ARLAQT
-33 EALNTDASAT
+33 EALNADASTT

-90 VDNQLTGL
+90 VDSQLTGL
-98 VDVSAPTVTDVKTAT
+98 VDVSNTTVTGVEDSAV
-113 DGLVEDN
+113 DGLIEDN
-120 SILDTQMTD
+120 SILDVRMTD

-171 KEVKNDSTI
+171 KEVKKDSTI
-180 VRGDP
+180 VRGDA

-191 ESRYNKWMS
+191 ESRYNKWVA
-200 ILNMKFED
+200 ILAMKYED
-208 RNNPLLPK
+208 RNNALLPK
-216 KEADF
+216 LEADF
-221 KRYWGE
+221 KRYWGD
-227 PEDIIA
+227 PKDIIA
-233 EQRRFGNT
+233 EQRRYGNT
-241 MDIFYTGNQKTY
+241 ADIFYTGNQKTY
-253 NGLIDA
+253 SGLVDTVA
-259 DSDKSKGLM
+259 DKGTGTL

-292 VTDFNLDKDV
+292 ITDFSLDKDI
-302 TANLT
+302 TANLS

-316 VTDSVYELVNSYFT
+316 VTDSVYALVNSYFT

-366 GYSVSLFGIV
+366 GYSVSLFNIV

-398 LPVYTDRYFMELELV
+398 LPVYTDRYYMELELV
-413 DEKLKVSNMT
+413 DDKLKVSNMT

-432 PAISESEIDSTGF
+432 PAITEAEVDSTGF
-445 SGTIDLNN
+445 TGVIELNN

-460 KLICDFGVLQLSNDT
+460 KLICDFGVLQLTNNT
-475 KSDEFTKVVDTS
+475 KSDDFTKVVDTS

-492 LDSLKESLASLS
+492 LDSLKESLASLT
-504 GVRKVVFLQNYQ
+504 GIRKVVYLQNYQ

-531 QDSTNAIIEASSVYE
+531 QDATNAIIEASSVYE
-546 FILKGGRWYVYN
+546 FILKGGRWYIYN
-558 YSVLSSIHLDT
+558 YTILSSIRLDT
-569 TNLQTDNSLCMI
+569 TNLQTTNSLCMI

-595 TTSANLDEVPDIS
+595 TASANLDEVPDIS
-608 VSFEHSEYTPV
+608 VSFEHKEYTPAV
-619 LKKGVEEQG
+619 KKGVSEQG
-628 RVLYTRVDIDDAKFN
+628 RVLYTRNDITDAIFN
-643 SLSKIFRVENKSG
+643 KVLKTLGVGDIKSFNKALG
-656 FEKMLSVISNDS
+656 VISDTS
-668 LKTSIKNAVYD
+668 LKTQIKNIMYD
-679 GMAIYMNKSDSR
+679 GVAIYMNKTDSR
-691 YKNNSEYLGVA
+691 YKNNSEMLSVVSDWNSLVQSATDRLKGVS
-702 RDWHSLMTELTE
+702 DDSES
-714 QLKDLDNGNNEGI
+714 I
-727 EPLRKLLTILSDTIG
+727 EPLRKVLTMLSNIVG
-742 GEK
+742 GDK

>member
-1 MRKKLVVVLM
+1 MRKVLVVVVLSC
-11 LCSFLN
+11 LLLSACDS
-17 GCASGGNAEV
+17 GNADV
-27 AKLANT
+27 ARLAQT
-33 EALNTDASAT
+33 EALNTDASNT

-90 VDNQLTGL
+90 VDSQLTGL
-98 VDVSAPTVTDVKTAT
+98 VDVSNTTVTGVEDSAV
-113 DGLVEDN
+113 DGLIEDN
-120 SILDTQMTD
+120 SILDVRMTD

-171 KEVKNDSTI
+171 KEVKKDSTI
-180 VRGDP
+180 VRGDA

-191 ESRYNKWMS
+191 ESRYNKWVA
-200 ILNMKFED
+200 ILAMKYED
-208 RNNPLLPK
+208 RNNALLPK
-216 KEADF
+216 LEADF
-221 KRYWGE
+221 KRYWGD
-227 PEDIIA
+227 PKDIIA
-233 EQRRFGNT
+233 EQRRYGNT
-241 MDIFYTGNQKTY
+241 ADIFYTGNQKTY
-253 NGLIDA
+253 SGLVDTVA
-259 DSDKSKGLM
+259 DKGTGTL

-292 VTDFNLDKDV
+292 ITDFSLDKDI
-302 TANLT
+302 TANLS

-316 VTDSVYELVNSYFT
+316 VTDSVYALVNSYFT

-366 GYSVSLFGIV
+366 GYSVSLFNIV

-398 LPVYTDRYFMELELV
+398 LPVYTDRYYMELELV
-413 DEKLKVSNMT
+413 DDKLKVSNMT

-432 PAISESEIDSTGF
+432 PAITEAEVDSTGF
-445 SGTIDLNN
+445 TGVIELNN

-460 KLICDFGVLQLSNDT
+460 KLICDFGVLQLTNNT
-475 KSDEFTKVVDTS
+475 KSDDFTKVVDTS

-492 LDSLKESLASLS
+492 LDSLNESLDSLT
-504 GVRKVVFLQNYQ
+504 GVRKVVYLQNYQ

-531 QDSTNAIIEASSVYE
+531 QDATNAIIEASSVYE
-546 FILKGGRWYVYN
+546 FILKGGRWYIYN
-558 YSVLSSIHLDT
+558 YTILSSIRLDT
-569 TNLQTDNSLCMI
+569 TNLQTTNSLCMI

-595 TTSANLDEVPDIS
+595 PASAYLDVVPDIS
-608 VSFEHSEYTPV
+608 VSFEHKEYTPAV
-619 LKKGVEEQG
+619 KKGVSEQG
-628 RVLYTRVDIDDAKFN
+628 RVLYTRNDITDAIFN
-643 SLSKIFRVENKSG
+643 KVLKTLGVGDIKSFNKALG
-656 FEKMLSVISNDS
+656 VISDTS
-668 LKTSIKNAVYD
+668 LKTQIKNIMYD
-679 GMAIYMNKSDSR
+679 GVAIYMNNTDSR
-691 YKNNSEYLGVA
+691 YKNNSEMLSVVSDWNSLVQSATDRLKGVS
-702 RDWHSLMTELTE
+702 DDSES
-714 QLKDLDNGNNEGI
+714 I
-727 EPLRKLLTILSDTIG
+727 EPLRKVLTMLSNIVG
-742 GEK
+742 GDK